1 MTQRAN
7 SAGAAFSRGAA
18 AALVAGGFALFLA
31 LAFLMGQGESA
42 FSNTQNGGAHAAA
55 NGLNG
60 YSGLVRLLDG
70 AAYDAVRA
78 RNPKRLETR
87 GVLVLTP
94 PMATDPDEL
103 GALLDKRRRFG
114 PTLVILPK
122 WRASLPPG
130 NLPPEAADAFKRG
143 WVVLAGAQVAEWPA
157 QLPAP
162 YRFTHTLAQAP
173 PGALPRWQGMGEAGT
188 LPSPAALHAA
198 GNPAHETL
206 ISDAAGNA
214 LAVRVRGRD
223 DAHGVI
229 FLAEPDLANNWGLA
243 EPARA
248 AAAVALIDA
257 LDTDGAGRV
266 TFDLTLNGFGG
277 SENLL
282 SLAFRPPFL
291 AATLCLIMALAI
303 VFWRAILRFGPA
315 AASGGGPQAAFGKR
329 QLVTNGAGLILRA
342 RRWPLLAQPYA
353 ALITR
358 RIARSLGL
366 ARPERAAID
375 ASLAQRLPDEEP
387 FSRRAA
393 RLEAARTPADIM
405 SAAEALD
412 TLARKLT
419 P

>member
-1 MTQRAN
+1 MTQRAH
-7 SAGAAFSRGAA
+7 SGGAAFSRGAA

-31 LAFLMGQGESA
+31 LAFLMGQGEGA
-42 FSNTQNGGAHAAA
+42 LADPQNGGGHAGA

-60 YSGLVRLLDG
+60 YSGLVRLLEG
-70 AAYDAVRA
+70 AGYDAVRT
-78 RNPKRLETR
+78 RNPNRLETR
-87 GVLVLTP
+87 RVLVLTP
-94 PMATDPDEL
+94 PMATDPEAL
-103 GALLDKRRRFG
+103 GALLDKRRRLG

-130 NLPPEAADAFKRG
+130 NLPPEAAGAFKRG
-143 WVVLAGAQVAEWPA
+143 WVVLAGAQVAEWAA

-162 YRFTHTLAQAP
+162 YRIAHTLAQAP
-173 PGALPRWQGMGEAGT
+173 PDTRPRWQGMGLAGT
-188 LPSPAALHAA
+188 LPSAAAAHAA

-243 EPARA
+243 QPARA
-248 AAAVALIDA
+248 AAALALIDA
-257 LDTDGAGRV
+257 LDTGGTGRV

-303 VFWRAILRFGPA
+303 VFWRALLRFGPA
-315 AASGGGPQAAFGKR
+315 AASDGPQTAFGKR

-342 RRWPLLAQPYA
+342 RRWPLLARPYG

-375 ASLAQRLPDEEP
+375 ARLAQRLPDEEP
-387 FSRRAA
+387 FSREAA
-393 RLEAARTPADIM
+393 RLEAARSPADIL